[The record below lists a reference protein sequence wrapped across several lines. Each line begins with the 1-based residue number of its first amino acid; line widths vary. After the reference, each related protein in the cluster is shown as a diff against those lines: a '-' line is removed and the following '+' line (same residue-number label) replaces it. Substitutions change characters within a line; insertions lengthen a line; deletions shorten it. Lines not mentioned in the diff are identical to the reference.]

1 MRVMQLLRSFVSL
14 LMLFAL
20 FGCASPKGGDLP
32 EIVYSTW
39 TASMQ
44 SDLLHAQ
51 MLHAGKT
58 NELAQML
65 DEAIVG
71 DAHFLGDTDTRWPKN
86 REHWRLQM
94 LWAIERYYDRTGKP
108 VPPDLAKIF
117 ESIPPRPPTSCEIEQ
132 QTQKK
137 P

>member
-1 MRVMQLLRSFVSL
+1 MKFSRIFAALLPLALSL
-14 LMLFAL
+14 
-20 FGCASPKGGDLP
+20 GCASQKPRELP
-32 EIVYSTW
+32 EIVYSAW
-39 TASMQ
+39 TAAVQ

-65 DEAIVG
+65 DEAIVA
-71 DAHFLGDTDTRWPKN
+71 DAHFLEDTDTKWPKD
-86 REHWRLQM
+86 REHWRTQM

-108 VPPDLAKIF
+108 VPPDLARIF
-117 ESIPPRPPTSCEIEQ
+117 ASIPPRPPASCEIEHPKL
-132 QTQKK
+132 KK